1 MMSRS
6 LLVLLLLP
14 FSALAQGDVFEQ
26 DVSGLRKVEPA
37 FRITQNPKIIDTTI
51 ATKLTD
57 YPLLVIQFPTEIQ
70 LETIPAA
77 KIRTAEKL
85 EQLYAFYAKVGVG
98 TELMPLGEFYFDS
111 KRSRK
116 YIYGAHVKHLSS
128 FGNMKNYAP
137 STFDRTRL
145 NLYGGINENNYTLR
159 GDVHYNNQGLHY
171 YGWQIPTDSVSR
183 DSISQRYHDA
193 GGSFSFASHKKD
205 SANLNYKVGFDY
217 NYFGA
222 KSPDA
227 DTLKDWKG
235 RENYVAVTSSAWYKL
250 GKEIYAAE
258 FGVRYNGYR
267 YGIKDS
273 SLSVLDTALF
283 LNNTVV
289 NLKPTISTY
298 LQNDRFKATIG
309 LDFVIDAHQRTKA
322 YIYPVAEVK
331 YSMFNDIFIPY
342 VGLRGGLKQNTY
354 RGLTRENEF
363 VLTNL
368 ALRNENT
375 QIDFYGGIKG
385 TLSKRMSFNAA
396 ASFAS
401 VRDKALFVSDTTY
414 SIGNKFNVIY
424 DTLRIATIEG
434 SLSYQFNEKMKIDG
448 LGRYNSYMLNANAFA
463 WNLPRFQFMVRGHYN
478 LFDKF
483 IVNLDLNMEEG
494 RKALVYAAGD
504 KVTEVDGQFIR
515 DLGFLTDVNL
525 GLEYRYNKR
534 ISAFIQFNNL
544 ASQRYFRW
552 FDYPVQV
559 FQVMGGI
566 TARF

>member
-14 FSALAQGDVFEQ
+14 LSALAQGDVFEQ
-26 DVSGLRKVEPA
+26 DVSGLRKVEPS

-98 TELMPLGEFYFDS
+98 TELMPLGELYFDS

-116 YIYGAHVKHLSS
+116 FNYGAHAKHLSS
-128 FGNMKNYAP
+128 FGNMTNYAP

-145 NLYGGINENNYTLR
+145 NLYGGINESNYTIR
-159 GDVHYNNQGLHY
+159 GDVHYSNQGLHY

-222 KSPDA
+222 KSPDS

-342 VGLRGGLKQNTY
+342 IGLRGGLKQNTY

-385 TLSKRMSFNAA
+385 TLSKRTSFNAA

-401 VRDKALFVSDTTY
+401 VRDKALFVTDTTY

-434 SLSYQFNEKMKIDG
+434 SLSYQLNEKMKIDG
-448 LGRYNSYMLNANAFA
+448 LGRYNSYQLNTNAFA

-483 IVNLDLNMEEG
+483 IVSLDLNMEEG
-494 RKALVYAAGD
+494 RKALVFAAGD
-504 KVTEVDGQFIR
+504 KVTEIDGQFIR

>member
-401 VRDKALFVSDTTY
+401 VRDKALFVTDTTY

>member
-6 LLVLLLLP
+6 LLLLLLLP
-14 FSALAQGDVFEQ
+14 MSVFAQGDVFVF

-57 YPLLVIQFPTEIQ
+57 YPLLVIQFPTEIE

-116 YIYGAHVKHLSS
+116 YMYGAHVKHLSS

-145 NLYGGINENNYTLR
+145 NLYSGINESNYTLR

-222 KSPDA
+222 KSPEA

-235 RENYVAVTSSAWYKL
+235 RENYIAVTSSAWYKL

-258 FGVRYNGYR
+258 LGVRYNGYR
-267 YGIKDS
+267 YGIKDG

-309 LDFVIDAHQRTKA
+309 FDFVIDAHQRTKA

-342 VGLRGGLKQNTY
+342 IGLRGGLKQNTY

-396 ASFAS
+396 ASFAT
-401 VRDKALFVSDTTY
+401 VRDKALFVTDTTY

-434 SLSYQFNEKMKIDG
+434 SLSYQFNEKIKIDG
-448 LGRYNSYMLNANAFA
+448 LGRYNSYMLNNNAFA
-463 WNLPRFQFMVRGHYN
+463 WNLPRLQFMVRGHYN

-504 KVTEVDGQFIR
+504 KVTEVDGQFVR

>member
-6 LLVLLLLP
+6 LLVLLLFP

-222 KSPDA
+222 KNPED

-250 GKEIYAAE
+250 GKEMYAAE

-267 YGIKDS
+267 YGIQDS

-342 VGLRGGLKQNTY
+342 IGLRGGLKQNTY

-401 VRDKALFVSDTTY
+401 VRDKALFVTDTTY

-434 SLSYQFNEKMKIDG
+434 SLSYQFNEKMKIEG
-448 LGRYNSYMLNANAFA
+448 LGRYNSYMLNTNAFA

-504 KVTEVDGQFIR
+504 KVTEVDGQFVR

>member
-6 LLVLLLLP
+6 LLVLLLFPL
-14 FSALAQGDVFEQ
+14 SALAQGDVFEQ

-116 YIYGAHVKHLSS
+116 YNYGAHVKHLSS
-128 FGNMKNYAP
+128 FGNMNNYAP

-258 FGVRYNGYR
+258 LGVRYNGYR
-267 YGIKDS
+267 YGLKDS
-273 SLSVLDTALF
+273 SLNVLDTALF

-342 VGLRGGLKQNTY
+342 FGLRGGLKQNTY

-396 ASFAS
+396 ASFAN
-401 VRDKALFVSDTTY
+401 VRDKALFVTDTTY

-424 DTLRIATIEG
+424 DTVRIATIEG

-504 KVTEVDGQFIR
+504 KVTEVDGQFVR

>member
-6 LLVLLLLP
+6 LLVLLLIP

-401 VRDKALFVSDTTY
+401 VRDKALFVTDTTY